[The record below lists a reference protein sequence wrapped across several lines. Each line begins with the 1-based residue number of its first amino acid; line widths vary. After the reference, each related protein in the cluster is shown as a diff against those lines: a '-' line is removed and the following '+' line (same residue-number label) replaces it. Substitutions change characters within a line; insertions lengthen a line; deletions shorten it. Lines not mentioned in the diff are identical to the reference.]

1 MNYELNGGAKVQ
13 FFLFFVINRF
23 CVLYT
28 EPPFSQIALSYAS
41 FLDTG
46 EYVDT
51 TGVAKVNFS
60 PEKSPASATANY

>member
-1 MNYELNGGAKVQ
+1 VAFY
-13 FFLFFVINRF
+13 FCFLWHFAFVF

-28 EPPFSQIALSYAS
+28 ETPFSQIALSYAS

-60 PEKSPASATANY
+60 PEKSPASATANR

>member
-1 MNYELNGGAKVQ
+1 
-13 FFLFFVINRF
+13 
-23 CVLYT
+23 LYT
-28 EPPFSQIALSYAS
+28 ETPFSQIALSYAS